1 MLETL
6 EKGSPNFMQE
16 KKFVLLDECDFF
28 SSSYCFSLEAQ
39 LLAKF
44 WPILVMSLVELDGII
59 MVEKE
64 AGDLRKKISIT
75 YASEK

>member
-1 MLETL
+1 
-6 EKGSPNFMQE
+6 MQE
-16 KKFVLLDECDFF
+16 KKSLFLLDECDFF
-28 SSSYCFSLEAQ
+28 SSYCFSLEAQ

-64 AGDLRKKISIT
+64 AGDLRKKSALRT
-75 YASEK
+75 HLKSRHKN

>member
-1 MLETL
+1 
-6 EKGSPNFMQE
+6 MQE
-16 KKFVLLDECDFF
+16 KKSLFLLDECDFF
-28 SSSYCFSLEAQ
+28 SSYCFSLEAQ

-64 AGDLRKKISIT
+64 AGDLRKKKSALRT
-75 YASEK
+75 HLKSRHKN

>member
-1 MLETL
+1 
-6 EKGSPNFMQE
+6 MQE
-16 KKFVLLDECDFF
+16 KSLFLLDECDFF
-28 SSSYCFSLEAQ
+28 FSTYFFSLEAQ

-64 AGDLRKKISIT
+64 AGDLRKKSALRT
-75 YASEK
+75 HLKSRHKN